1 MWPIT
6 FAPFKGHQQ
15 KYPFAGRSEEKKP
28 TSWTQLWDDIP
39 KECWHTCT
47 PSQYNSFLQCSWYYH
62 FLGLGCILLYGTK
75 VGFLY
80 FWEQY
85 SMSSRPLGKI
95 YLNSKHIKIASKWNS
110 HSNHCIPIFSKYYLP
125 YNQKN
130 KVTLYSY
137 NIDRN
142 SHYTRGRVIY

>member
-85 SMSSRPLGKI
+85 SMSSPF
-95 YLNSKHIKIASKWNS
+95 YV
-110 HSNHCIPIFSKYYLP
+110 IPIFSKYYLP
-125 YNQKN
+125 YNLEN
-130 KVTLYSY
+130 NVTLYSY
-137 NIDRN
+137 NVDRN
-142 SHYTRGRVIY
+142 LHYTRGRIILKVALYISLMQCL